1 MGRLLGRHLPAYQV
15 EKETTK
21 QVKEKKPK
29 KKDASKKA
37 GD

>member
-1 MGRLLGRHLPAYQV
+1 MGRLLGRHLPTKKV

-21 QVKEKKPK
+21 QVEVKKQK
-29 KKDASKKA
+29 KKAVTKKA